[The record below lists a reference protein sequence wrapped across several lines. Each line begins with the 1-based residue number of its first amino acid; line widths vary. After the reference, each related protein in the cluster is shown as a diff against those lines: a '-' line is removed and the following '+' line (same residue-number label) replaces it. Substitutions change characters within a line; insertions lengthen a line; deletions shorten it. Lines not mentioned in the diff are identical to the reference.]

1 MHNTLLRSNSNYSNK
16 KSYYFNKYL
25 VRHNLSKLLSLEDH
39 LYLYLIKQQDKS
51 GMIKWFKIKISNLP
65 KQFNKLDTIVFN
77 NLDNYNH
84 TVKILNNLITGHYKL

>member
-16 KSYYFNKYL
+16 KSYCFNKYL

-39 LYLYLIKQQDKS
+39 VYLYLIKQQDKS

-65 KQFNKLDTIVFN
+65 RQFNKLDTIVFN